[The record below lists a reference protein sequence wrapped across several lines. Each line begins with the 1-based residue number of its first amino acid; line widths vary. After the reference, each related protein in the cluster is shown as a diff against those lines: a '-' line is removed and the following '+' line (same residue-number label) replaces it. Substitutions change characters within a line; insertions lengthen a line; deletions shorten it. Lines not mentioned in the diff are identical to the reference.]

1 MLSRDDIEALQKTF
15 GDLYAKLNS
24 AYWAAS
30 TIEAKDQIHGA
41 IDVVNGVLDQLDQA
55 GLEADNEAIKE
66 LTDSLQVVNK
76 DLDDL
81 QEQLDQIVHNVKV
94 AAEVVGAIDKAVSIA
109 GKIVAAV

>member
-15 GDLYAKLNS
+15 GDLYANLNS

-41 IDVVNGVLDQLDQA
+41 IDVVNAVLDQLDKA

-66 LTDSLQVVNK
+66 LTGSLEVVNK

-81 QEQLDQIVHNVKV
+81 REQLDQIVHNVKV
-94 AAEVVGAIDKAVSIA
+94 ATEVVGAIDKAVSIA
-109 GKIVAAV
+109 GKVLAV

>member
-1 MLSRDDIEALQKTF
+1 VLSRDDIETLQKTL

-41 IDVVNGVLDQLDQA
+41 IDVVNEVLDQLDKA
-55 GLEADNEAIKE
+55 GLEADHDALRQLKE
-66 LTDSLQVVNK
+66 SLGAAND

-81 QEQLDQIVHNVKV
+81 KSQVNQIVHNVKV
-94 AAEVVGAIDKAVSIA
+94 ASQVVAAIDQAISLG
-109 GKIVAAV
+109 GKVIAAV